1 MKLIHTADWHLGQT
15 FHGQDRHYE
24 HQRFLDW
31 LLDTLESRQ
40 PDTLLVAGDIFDVVN
55 PSLKAQEQL
64 YDFIVAA
71 HERLPRLTLVMIAG
85 NHDSGARIELPGPL
99 LRRLRAHALGRVVWL
114 DDGRLDAERLLVPLE
129 DASGEV
135 RAWCL
140 ALPFLR
146 PAEVTGGEVGD
157 DYVTGIT
164 RVHQQL
170 IAAAEA
176 RRGENQALV
185 AMSHAHLRG
194 AAVSEDSE
202 RPIVIGGEE
211 SLSASLFPDAIA
223 YVALGH
229 LHKPQQ
235 VGEARIRYSGSPL
248 PMDFSEA
255 GYAHQVVEVTLDG
268 AALSHCEVLHTPRAV
283 EMLRVGPAPLETI
296 LAELEGLDSDTTLP
310 RERWP
315 WLEVRVQLD
324 APRVDLR
331 AGIERA
337 LDGQAVRLIR
347 IQSQYTHVEG
357 DISPAHQRLESLGPQ
372 TLFERAWQDSYGS
385 LPDEATRRDF
395 AHLMQTVIDSDAA
408 DGEAEGPGR

>member
-1 MKLIHTADWHLGQT
+1 MKLIHTSDWHLGQT
-15 FHGQDRHYE
+15 FHGQERHYE
-24 HQRFLDW
+24 HQCFLDW
-31 LLDTLESRQ
+31 LLDTLDARR
-40 PDTLLVAGDIFDVVN
+40 PDALLVAGDIFDVVN
-55 PSLKAQEQL
+55 PSLRAQEQL

-71 HERLPRLTLVMIAG
+71 HERLPHLTLVMIAG
-85 NHDSGARIELPGPL
+85 NHDSGARIELPAAL

-114 DDGRLDAERLLVPLE
+114 DDGSLDAHRLLVPLE
-129 DASGEV
+129 GADGEV

-157 DYVTGIT
+157 DYVAGIT

-170 IAAAEA
+170 IEAAQA
-176 RRGENQALV
+176 RRAPGQALV

-211 SLSASLFPDAIA
+211 SLSASLFPACIA

-235 VGEARIRYSGSPL
+235 VGEARIRYSGTPL

-255 GYAHQVVEVTLDG
+255 HYPHQIVEVTLAG
-268 AALSHCEVLHTPRAV
+268 EALGDVEIIPVPRAV
-283 EMLRVGPAPLETI
+283 DMLRVGPAPLDDVV
-296 LAELEGLDSDTTLP
+296 AELEALDSDTRLP
-310 RERWP
+310 RSRWP

-331 AGIERA
+331 AVIERA
-337 LDGQAVRLIR
+337 LSGQAVRLVR
-347 IQSQYTHVEG
+347 IQSQYAQRDG
-357 DISPAHQRLESLGPQ
+357 DLSPGQQRLESLGPQ
-372 TLFERAWQDSYGS
+372 ALFERAWQDSYGS
-385 LPDEATRRDF
+385 LPDASTRQDF
-395 AHLMQTVIDSDAA
+395 ANLLQSVMDSDA
-408 DGEAEGPGR
+408 EGDHA